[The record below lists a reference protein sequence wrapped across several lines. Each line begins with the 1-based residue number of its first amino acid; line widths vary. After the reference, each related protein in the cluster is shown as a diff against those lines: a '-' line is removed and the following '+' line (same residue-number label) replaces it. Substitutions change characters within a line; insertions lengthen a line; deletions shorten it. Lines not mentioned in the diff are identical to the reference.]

1 MRSDWD
7 VINATRTEPIGF
19 LWGLMVGNALWV
31 LLLLLSGCV
40 LVRPWA
46 PSGKPGCASGHQ
58 WSDSAQKC
66 VPKPPR
72 AAAKG
77 EG

>member
-40 LVRPWA
+40 LFRPWA
-46 PSGKPGCASGHQ
+46 PQPSAPTRECVGTFVYP
-58 WSDSAQKC
+58 DSAGHC
-66 VPKPPR
+66 VPKETTR
-72 AAAKG
+72 
-77 EG
+77 